1 MADAAGADDA
11 AGDAAGSMVGA
22 TDADATGP
30 PAALVQAA
38 AARAMMI
45 AKAGSRR
52 ALRGSDRGNIGPGS
66 VNERTVAAPRGLAPL
81 RPCHL
86 LRRRATDGFTD
97 RQQIA
102 RSSSATAGTAAV
114 GVRGQPVYTPWV
126 VAM

>member
-1 MADAAGADDA
+1 MADAAGADEA
-11 AGDAAGSMVGA
+11 AGDAAGATAGA
-22 TDADATGP
+22 AIDGDAGP

-38 AARAMMI
+38 APRATMI

-52 ALRGSDRGNIGPGS
+52 GLRGSERGNIGPGS
-66 VNERTVAAPRGLAPL
+66 VNERTVAAPRGLAPM

-86 LRRRATDGFTD
+86 LRRRATDGFAD
-97 RQQIA
+97 HPQGA
-102 RSSSATAGTAAV
+102 RSSSATAGAAAV